1 MDTRILTVSSFDG
14 NCTKFLILL
23 QSQKNGSV
31 LAINWKEQS
40 VYAAIFTNEGVYRE
54 RNNNM
59 ANRIFKP
66 NIYFKLYFFVN
77 SPQILLIDSAIGV

>member
-40 VYAAIFTNEGVYRE
+40 VYAAIFTNEGV
-54 RNNNM
+54 
-59 ANRIFKP
+59 
-66 NIYFKLYFFVN
+66 
-77 SPQILLIDSAIGV
+77 